1 MILFLLCLSILH
13 KNPVMHQARKACSL
27 VSIKKVFRS
36 LKQPFHIFYK
46 IFKWLQSGFFFNI
59 YIKYVGKQFLTVWNS
74 GFLVDL
80 GPIAFLTYLQNI
92 FLY

>member
-13 KNPVMHQARKACSL
+13 KNPVMHQARKDCSL
-27 VSIKKVFRS
+27 VSIKNVFRS
-36 LKQPFHIFYK
+36 LKQPFHIFIRY
-46 IFKWLQSGFFFNI
+46 LNGNNQFFFNI

-74 GFLVDL
+74 GFHVDL
-80 GPIAFLTYLQNI
+80 GPVAFLTYLQNI